1 MTDAQDIPSEDW
13 ALKGSNQTTVR
24 AYNERLVLHLIRRRG
39 ALSKAEATRATG
51 LSANATSTIFRA
63 LEQDGLLVRGDPTR
77 GRIGQPSV
85 PLHLNPNGQFYIGL
99 KIGRQSFDMVVI
111 DFTGAVRARR
121 SAEHAYPTPAST
133 RAFLTTH
140 LRAMLDS
147 ISLDRSRISGSGIA
161 LPTGLWEWLDDFKA
175 APDEMDEWRDFTAQ
189 SDLQDLLPGPII
201 VENDGTAACRAE
213 WAFGT
218 QIDRPDSI
226 YFFIG
231 TFIGGGIVLNGSV
244 FRGCHGNAG
253 GFGPVRVP
261 DEPGGTR
268 LIDHA
273 SLSALYKMCETA
285 GRPHNVAMIE
295 KADWGGLEPV
305 LSQWIARASRSL
317 AHAIVSAAAVVD
329 FETVV
334 IDGYFPEDIRI
345 RLRQNVD
352 VQLGS
357 LDLQGI
363 TRPQIIAGS
372 FGGVARAI
380 GAAAGHITSRYMV
393 DNPLA
398 PLG

>member
-1 MTDAQDIPSEDW
+1 MTDAVDIPDADW

-24 AYNERLVLHLIRRRG
+24 GYNERLVLHLIRRRG

-63 LEQDGLLVRGDPTR
+63 LEKDGLLSRGDPTR

-85 PLHLNPNGQFYIGL
+85 PLHLNPDGRFYIGL
-99 KIGRQSFDMVVI
+99 KIGRRSFDMVVI
-111 DFTGAVRARR
+111 DFTGTVRARR
-121 SAEHAYPTPAST
+121 SATHAYPTPSGT
-133 RAFLTTH
+133 LAFLQTQ
-140 LRAMLDS
+140 LPALLDAAN
-147 ISLDRSRISGSGIA
+147 LTRDNISGSGIA
-161 LPTGLWEWLDDFKA
+161 MPTGLWEWLDDFDA
-175 APDEMDEWRDFTAQ
+175 APDEMASWREFDAQ
-189 SDLQDLLPGPII
+189 KDLQKLLPGPII

-213 WAFGT
+213 WTFGAQT
-218 QIDRPDSI
+218 DRPDSI

-273 SLSALYKMCETA
+273 SLTALTRMCQAA
-285 GRPHNVAMIE
+285 GQPHDAE
-295 KADWGGLEPV
+295 WQQLEPV

-329 FETVV
+329 FETVI
-334 IDGYFPEDIRI
+334 IDGDFPTDIRI
-345 RLRQNVD
+345 RLRDEVD
-352 VQLGS
+352 QQLGT

-363 TRPQIIAGS
+363 IRPQIFAGS
-372 FGGVARAI
+372 FGGVARAV
-380 GAAAGHITSRYMV
+380 GAAAGHITARYMV

>member
-140 LRAMLDS
+140 LRVMLDS

-285 GRPHNVAMIE
+285 GRLHNVAMIE

-305 LSQWIARASRSL
+305 LSQWISRASRSL

-329 FETVV
+329 FETVI

-363 TRPQIIAGS
+363 IRPQIIAGS

>member
-1 MTDAQDIPSEDW
+1 M
-13 ALKGSNQTTVR
+13 
-24 AYNERLVLHLIRRRG
+24 LHLIRRRG
-39 ALSKAEATRATG
+39 AMSKAEATRATG

-63 LEQDGLLVRGDPTR
+63 LEKDGLLARGDPTR

-85 PLHLNPNGQFYIGL
+85 PLHLNPDGRYYIGL
-99 KIGRQSFDMVVI
+99 KIGRRSFDIVVI

-121 SAEHAYPTPAST
+121 SASHAYPTPAGT
-133 RAFLTTH
+133 RVFLETH
-140 LRAMLDS
+140 IPALLRVAGLQIAD
-147 ISLDRSRISGSGIA
+147 ISGSGIA
-161 LPTGLWEWLDDFKA
+161 MPTGLWEWLDDFEA
-175 APDEMDEWRDFTAQ
+175 APDEMEAWREFTAQ
-189 SDLQDLLPGPII
+189 TDLKDLLPGPII

-213 WAFGT
+213 WAFSA

-244 FRGCHGNAG
+244 FRGCHGNSG

-273 SLSALYKMCETA
+273 SLTAFYKMCENA
-285 GRPHNVAMIE
+285 GHSYDLAIIE
-295 KADWGGLEPV
+295 NADARDLEPV

-317 AHAIVSAAAVVD
+317 AHAIVSAAAVID
-329 FETVV
+329 FETVIV
-334 IDGYFPEDIRI
+334 DGCFPEDVRS
-345 RLRQNVD
+345 RLRDEVD

-363 TRPQIIAGS
+363 IKPQIIPGS
-372 FGGVARAI
+372 FGGMARAV